1 MSSIL
6 IVIIHPFTSFVR
18 PVQGNNLMEST
29 TDSADGDLH
38 ELVDEDA
45 TQRVSPHEDVFTDGK
60 RDENVDLKHN
70 YLTSLKSCSLH

>member
-6 IVIIHPFTSFVR
+6 IVVIHHFTSFVR

-29 TDSADGDLH
+29 TGSDLH

-70 YLTSLKSCSLH
+70 YLIGLKSCSLH